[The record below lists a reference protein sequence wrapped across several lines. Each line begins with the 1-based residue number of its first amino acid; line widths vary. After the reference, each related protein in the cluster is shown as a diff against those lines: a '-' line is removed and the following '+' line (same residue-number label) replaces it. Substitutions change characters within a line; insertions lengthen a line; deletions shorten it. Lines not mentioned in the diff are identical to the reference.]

1 MTSIETGRVVGC
13 TNDSEGA
20 TVFSLVVAPGADAL
34 GMLCFAIA
42 MDHWHCETVHILVD
56 ESLQPPWERSKKL
69 IK

>member
-42 MDHWHCETVHILVD
+42 MDHWHSILVD
-56 ESLQPPWERSKKL
+56 EILLPPWERSKKL